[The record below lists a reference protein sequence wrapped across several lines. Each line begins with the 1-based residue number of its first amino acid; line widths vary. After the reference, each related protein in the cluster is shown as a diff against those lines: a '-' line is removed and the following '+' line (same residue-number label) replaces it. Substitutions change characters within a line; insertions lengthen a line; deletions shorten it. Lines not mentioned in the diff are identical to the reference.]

1 MPQLL
6 WRVEGNASTPN
17 REGWQHGLALHL
29 LFQPLTTIAAR
40 RDGHT
45 RHYVALSGCP
55 QCRPDGC
62 DRVCHRV
69 LFEQLVRTTLP
80 GITLVPT
87 PRLLP
92 RATETRR
99 LLATPRTTDARPL
112 DAAFLEQWDEG
123 RVIVT
128 WSRLQA
134 RPRPV
139 HVGALLAL
147 GREGPEPGA
156 ALRALGWR
164 GRAMAALL
172 HRTAFEQPLPG
183 PAPVSRRA
191 GEALFHSLDEPRS
204 LTGGRPADDA
214 GASELGEPHGD
225 SEQPR
230 DARGLVAPTALEA

>member
-1 MPQLL
+1 
-6 WRVEGNASTPN
+6 
-17 REGWQHGLALHL
+17 
-29 LFQPLTTIAAR
+29 
-40 RDGHT
+40 
-45 RHYVALSGCP
+45 
-55 QCRPDGC
+55 
-62 DRVCHRV
+62 V

-80 GITLVPT
+80 GVTLVPT

-99 LLATPRTTDARPL
+99 LLATPRTADARRL

-134 RPRPV
+134 KPRPV
-139 HVGALLAL
+139 HVGALLAV

-164 GRAMAALL
+164 GSGLFALL
-172 HRTAFEQPLPG
+172 RRAAFEQPLPG

-191 GEALFHSLDEPRS
+191 GEALFHSLHEPRS
-204 LTGGRPADDA
+204 LTGDWPMDDS
-214 GASELGEPHGD
+214 GASELGELHGD
-225 SEQPR
+225 DEEQA
-230 DARGLVAPTALEA
+230 DDGGLVAPAALEA